1 MGTWMQESSD
11 GRHREDVRE
20 RLLNRKRT
28 NEVVVK
34 CCLSSRILNAEVK
47 EEIQNRVLQT
57 SKIVHRGS
65 LLFNR
70 LLLHCLQTNSELPP
84 LDDQTFFRQCF
95 TMGIELAKTR
105 SKFPPLQDLY
115 STAFHSFPRPE
126 RCSGDSNTL
135 VYAAKKYMTN
145 FHTMLI
151 TTFETRQK
159 KFLNAYGEE
168 HGLTREVLS
177 WVRYAIN
184 GWNHT
189 SRNQLPDSLLP
200 FIQTQ
205 RALLGL
211 GEVEELTSRWLETN
225 PNALLKYYYSI
236 LQYYTEH
243 KKPLFTLAPIARI
256 RNTFITI
263 DTTVLYEILKA
274 VNLFEKSLKEFM
286 DLRDDH
292 WRSIFVLEGL
302 KSKGDFTYLVETDGV
317 GLCVHFRIP
326 KRQPPSSSRPATT
339 PQRVIAIDPGRCNLL
354 CAVERK
360 QDGTLQTWNLSR
372 KTYYQ
377 ESGYIKA
384 LTQANRWNVEIQD
397 VLEPL
402 SKVSPKTIQSEE
414 WSAYQTALETHYD
427 ALWKQYTTRKWG
439 RSRMNTYSG
448 KRRTLDTF
456 FSSFQKKGEEK
467 PVIAYGAAKFN
478 PTSKHELSAPTTYLS
493 KRCSQ
498 HYETHFV
505 DEYNTS
511 KMCSCC
517 GKELTIL
524 YKKSEDGKVR
534 QLRGLRWCGS
544 TSCCKFLNRDK
555 NAAENIRM
563 CFVGGAIR
571 PNSLS
576 RNSVGVSLGESKR
589 GRKSSN
595 LTIDPSVDGR

>member
-1 MGTWMQESSD
+1 MQESSD

-28 NEVVVK
+28 DEVVVK
-34 CCLSSRILNAEVK
+34 CCLSSRILNTLVK
-47 EEIQNRVLQT
+47 DEIQKRVLQT

-70 LLLHCLQTNSELPP
+70 LLLHCLQTGSELPP
-84 LDDQTFFRQCF
+84 IDDLTFFRQCF

-105 SKFPPLQDLY
+105 SKFTPLQDLY
-115 STAFHSFPRPE
+115 KSLFGSFPLPV

-145 FHTMLI
+145 FHTMLV

-159 KFLNAYGEE
+159 KFLNSYGEE
-168 HGLTREVLS
+168 HEIARDVLS
-177 WVRYAIN
+177 WIRYAIN
-184 GWNHT
+184 GWKHPSNSQIPEH
-189 SRNQLPDSLLP
+189 LHP
-200 FIQTQ
+200 FIQSQ

-211 GEVEELTSRWLETN
+211 EETGELTLRWLETN
-225 PNALLKYYYSI
+225 PKALLKYYYFI
-236 LQYYTEH
+236 LQYYTEQ

-256 RNTFITI
+256 RSTFITI
-263 DTTVLYEILKA
+263 DTTILYEIMKE
-274 VNLFEKSLKEFM
+274 VTLFDKSLKDFM
-286 DLRDDH
+286 DLRNDH
-292 WRSIFVLEGL
+292 WGSIFALDGL
-302 KSKGDFTYLVETDGV
+302 KSKGDFTHLVETDGV

-326 KRQPPSSSRPATT
+326 KRHPRSSSHYNAS
-339 PQRVIAIDPGRCNLL
+339 QRVIAIDPGRCNLI
-354 CAVERK
+354 CAVEK
-360 QDGTLQTWNLSR
+360 NQDGTLQTWNLSR

-377 ESGYIKA
+377 DSGYTKT
-384 LTQANRWNVEIQD
+384 LKQANQWNLEIQD
-397 VLEPL
+397 SLESL
-402 SKVSPKTIQSEE
+402 SKVSPKTIQSNE
-414 WSAYQTALETHYD
+414 WDAYQKCIETHYD
-427 ALWKQYTTRKWG
+427 VLWNQYTTRKWG

-456 FSSFQKKGEEK
+456 FSSFQKKGEET
-467 PVIAYGAAKFN
+467 PVIAFGAAKFN
-478 PTSKHELSAPTTYLS
+478 PTSKHELSAPTTYIS

-498 HYETHFV
+498 HYETHFI

-524 YKKSEDGKVR
+524 YKKTEDGKAR
-534 QLRGLRWCGS
+534 QIRGLRWCGS

-563 CFVGGAIR
+563 CFVGGAVR

-589 GRKSSN
+589 RREPSN
-595 LTIDPSVDGR
+595 LTIGHLNI